1 MTALVKLAPGVP
13 AFAKNDLIVVAGVA
27 FLAFFE
33 ISMAATLS
41 YKVGLVIFGKLVGG
55 MMEKFWWKCR
65 GVCFCWGGRGG
76 GGGAPRGG
84 GGGGG
89 GKTGCPL
96 AGRGACWPT
105 A

>member
-55 MMEKFWWKCR
+55 MMAKTWWKCPRVCLYWR
-65 GVCFCWGGRGG
+65 GRRGG
-76 GGGAPRGG
+76 
-84 GGGGG
+84 
-89 GKTGCPL
+89 
-96 AGRGACWPT
+96 
-105 A
+105 